1 MQDIQCKEMRKTSWQ
16 ARTCPLVLTAL
27 LAWGGPVVPA
37 SAADH
42 ETATMALPVLSL
54 TFSASYVAEDFG
66 LWAKEGLNVKVVN
79 IAGIGALNSVIAG
92 SSEFAN
98 TTAGSFTRAAARGQK
113 MLALANTLDRPMME
127 VVLRKDAGALDP
139 SAPIEVRAKSLHGK
153 TIAVDSINSITH
165 GYLRIVAMKA
175 NLDPEKDIIVTPMQP
190 PNMMAAMK
198 SKSIDG
204 FAMSQPWTLSVVLD
218 GTASVVAS
226 SPRGDLPELVPF
238 AYNLI
243 VTRPE
248 TCEKRR
254 SLCEKMGK
262 GLAAAAKMIH
272 ERPDEVI
279 SKLQKRFEKLDHKTL
294 ATAFKLIQAATPK
307 IPAIT
312 KVGLANAEHY
322 NVMSGLIPAQ
332 EMVTNLDELF
342 TTEFVR

>member
-1 MQDIQCKEMRKTSWQ
+1 MRDKHSRSFSSGTWPNQCRMGFIV
-16 ARTCPLVLTAL
+16 AA
-27 LAWGGPVVPA
+27 LAWAAPTLTPPA
-37 SAADH
+37 VAQ

-127 VVLRKDAGALDP
+127 VVLRKDAGNIDP
-139 SAPIEVRAKSLHGK
+139 SAPIEQRAKALRGK

-190 PNMMAAMK
+190 PNMMAGMK

-218 GTASVVAS
+218 GSAAVVAS

-238 AYNLI
+238 GYNLI

-248 TCEKRR
+248 VCEKRR

-272 ERPDEVI
+272 EQPDEVI
-279 SKLQKRFEKLDHKTL
+279 AKLQKRFEKLDKETL
-294 ATAFKLIQAATPK
+294 AAAFKLIQAATPK
-307 IPAIT
+307 VPAIT

-322 NVMSGLIPAQ
+322 NVLSGLIPAN